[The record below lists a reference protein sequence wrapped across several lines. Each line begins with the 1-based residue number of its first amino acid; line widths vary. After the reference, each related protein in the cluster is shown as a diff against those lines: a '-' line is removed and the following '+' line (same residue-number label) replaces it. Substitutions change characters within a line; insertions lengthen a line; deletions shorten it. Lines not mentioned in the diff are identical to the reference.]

1 MKLYE
6 FNYKTGSYVINKSPR
21 LNPLWIAAAIGILV
35 TLITLIYY

>member
-6 FNYKTGSYVINKSPR
+6 FDYKNGSYVFRNNPHF
-21 LNPLWIAAAIGILV
+21 NPLWIAAALGILV